1 MVSGAYTFVLS
12 IGEEAKFGGFVSYF
26 MEWLP
31 MNVWIHKQEEYSYV
45 KFKNQIKFK
54 KNEKKIAKS
63 VFIRQYFTWCMFIVQ
78 YYIAYDLIM

>member
-31 MNVWIHKQEEYSYV
+31 MNVWIHKQEVY
-45 KFKNQIKFK
+45 
-54 KNEKKIAKS
+54 
-63 VFIRQYFTWCMFIVQ
+63 C
-78 YYIAYDLIM
+78 